1 LTGKRSS
8 ESFQTTSVSDSYFKK
23 SKRDYDQTKE
33 KLMKKL
39 LFIFLGLA
47 SFNVYANGCPGQF
60 DPVSGICRFQGHN
73 GEMVQ
78 YNMAPPQS
86 SNVQNNTKVININV
100 PSKYGAW
107 AFNSKTGI
115 AGGALD
121 MDSRAAAEKEAIK
134 TCEQGGRNAPCVVG
148 IWVRNGCIAVAQGK
162 SGGKVKTFY
171 GSEPSPGRAEPS
183 ALRKCQAA
191 GVAQCKIVASEGCS
205 IPQY

>member
-1 LTGKRSS
+1 
-8 ESFQTTSVSDSYFKK
+8 
-23 SKRDYDQTKE
+23 
-33 KLMKKL
+33 MKKL
-39 LFIFLGLA
+39 LFILLGLG
-47 SFNVYANGCPGQF
+47 SFNTYAA
-60 DPVSGICRFQGHN
+60 DPTYDATKG
-73 GEMVQ
+73 
-78 YNMAPPQS
+78 AL
-86 SNVQNNTKVININV
+86 QNNSALCAYGYNPNCASPRQSRQQPTEIVNINV

-115 AGGALD
+115 AGGALN

>member
-1 LTGKRSS
+1 
-8 ESFQTTSVSDSYFKK
+8 
-23 SKRDYDQTKE
+23 
-33 KLMKKL
+33 MKKL
-39 LFIFLGLA
+39 LFILLGLA
-47 SFNVYANGCPGQF
+47 SFNTYAA
-60 DPVSGICRFQGHN
+60 DPTYDATKG
-73 GEMVQ
+73 
-78 YNMAPPQS
+78 AL
-86 SNVQNNTKVININV
+86 QNNSALCAYGYNPNCASPRQSRQQPTEIVNINV

-162 SGGKVKTFY
+162 SGGKVKAFY

-191 GVAQCKIVASEGCS
+191 GVVQCKIVASEGCS

>member
-1 LTGKRSS
+1 
-8 ESFQTTSVSDSYFKK
+8 
-23 SKRDYDQTKE
+23 
-33 KLMKKL
+33 MKKL
-39 LFIFLGLA
+39 LFILLGLA
-47 SFNVYANGCPGQF
+47 SFNTYAA
-60 DPVSGICRFQGHN
+60 DPTYDATKG
-73 GEMVQ
+73 
-78 YNMAPPQS
+78 AL
-86 SNVQNNTKVININV
+86 QNNSALCAYGYNPNCASPRQSRQQPTEIVNINV

-171 GSEPSPGRAEPS
+171 GSEPSPGRTEPS

>member
-1 LTGKRSS
+1 
-8 ESFQTTSVSDSYFKK
+8 
-23 SKRDYDQTKE
+23 
-33 KLMKKL
+33 MKKL
-39 LFIFLGLA
+39 LFILLGLA
-47 SFNVYANGCPGQF
+47 SFNTYAA
-60 DPVSGICRFQGHN
+60 DPTYDATKG
-73 GEMVQ
+73 
-78 YNMAPPQS
+78 AL
-86 SNVQNNTKVININV
+86 QNNSALCAYGYNPNCASPRQSRQQPTEIVNINV

-115 AGGALD
+115 AGGALN

>member
-1 LTGKRSS
+1 
-8 ESFQTTSVSDSYFKK
+8 
-23 SKRDYDQTKE
+23 
-33 KLMKKL
+33 MKKL
-39 LFIFLGLA
+39 LFILLGLT
-47 SFNVYANGCPGQF
+47 SFNVYAA
-60 DPVSGICRFQGHN
+60 DPTYDATKG
-73 GEMVQ
+73 
-78 YNMAPPQS
+78 AL
-86 SNVQNNTKVININV
+86 QNNSALCAYGYNSNCASPRQSRQQPTEIVNINV

-115 AGGALD
+115 AGGALN
-121 MDSRAAAEKEAIK
+121 MDSREAAEKEAIK

-191 GVAQCKIVASEGCS
+191 GVEQCKIVASEGCS

>member
-1 LTGKRSS
+1 
-8 ESFQTTSVSDSYFKK
+8 
-23 SKRDYDQTKE
+23 
-33 KLMKKL
+33 M
-39 LFIFLGLA
+39 GLA
-47 SFNVYANGCPGQF
+47 SFNTYAA
-60 DPVSGICRFQGHN
+60 DPTYDATKG
-73 GEMVQ
+73 
-78 YNMAPPQS
+78 AL
-86 SNVQNNTKVININV
+86 QNNSALCAYGYNPNCASPRQSRQQPTEIVNINV

-115 AGGALD
+115 AGGALN

>member
-1 LTGKRSS
+1 
-8 ESFQTTSVSDSYFKK
+8 
-23 SKRDYDQTKE
+23 
-33 KLMKKL
+33 MKKL
-39 LFIFLGLA
+39 LFILLGLA
-47 SFNVYANGCPGQF
+47 SFNTYAA
-60 DPVSGICRFQGHN
+60 DPTYDATKG
-73 GEMVQ
+73 
-78 YNMAPPQS
+78 AL
-86 SNVQNNTKVININV
+86 QNNSALCAYGYNSNCASPRQSRQQPTEIVNINV

-115 AGGALD
+115 AGGALNQN
-121 MDSRAAAEKEAIK
+121 SRAAAEKEAIK

-205 IPQY
+205 LPQY

>member
-1 LTGKRSS
+1 MFGQL
-8 ESFQTTSVSDSYFKK
+8 FLYL
-23 SKRDYDQTKE
+23 QTKE

-39 LFIFLGLA
+39 LFILLGLA
-47 SFNVYANGCPGQF
+47 SFNTYAA
-60 DPVSGICRFQGHN
+60 DPTYDATKG
-73 GEMVQ
+73 
-78 YNMAPPQS
+78 AL
-86 SNVQNNTKVININV
+86 QNNSALCAYGYNPNCASPRQSRQQPTEIVNINV
-100 PSKYGAW
+100 PSKFGAW

>member
-1 LTGKRSS
+1 
-8 ESFQTTSVSDSYFKK
+8 
-23 SKRDYDQTKE
+23 
-33 KLMKKL
+33 MKKL
-39 LFIFLGLA
+39 LFILLGLA
-47 SFNVYANGCPGQF
+47 SFNTYAA
-60 DPVSGICRFQGHN
+60 DPTYDATKG
-73 GEMVQ
+73 
-78 YNMAPPQS
+78 AL
-86 SNVQNNTKVININV
+86 QNNSVLCAYGYNPNCASPRQSRQQPTEIVNINV

-115 AGGALD
+115 AGGALNQN
-121 MDSRAAAEKEAIK
+121 SRAAAEKEAIK

-205 IPQY
+205 MPQY

>member
-1 LTGKRSS
+1 
-8 ESFQTTSVSDSYFKK
+8 
-23 SKRDYDQTKE
+23 
-33 KLMKKL
+33 MKKL

-47 SFNVYANGCPGQF
+47 SLNVYAANPTYDATKG
-60 DPVSGICRFQGHN
+60 
-73 GEMVQ
+73 
-78 YNMAPPQS
+78 AL
-86 SNVQNNTKVININV
+86 QNNSALCAYDYNPNCASPRQSPQQPTEVININV

-107 AFNSKTGI
+107 AVNLKTGI
-115 AGGALD
+115 AGGALN
-121 MDSRAAAEKEAIK
+121 MDSREAAEKEAVK

-205 IPQY
+205 MPQY